1 MKTIKIQLYIIF
13 LRDIFKEVSL
23 FVLIKTI
30 HETQCVL
37 CITLL
42 FIKKKKTDLN
52 ILVVLIALVIIFK
65 DQAIALVN
73 KIWSTIRD
81 NAGIVT
87 G

>member
-1 MKTIKIQLYIIF
+1 MKNIYYN
-13 LRDIFKEVSL
+13 LRLMLQEIASDNRGVAAVEVIL
-23 FVLIKTI
+23 
-30 HETQCVL
+30 
-37 CITLL
+37 
-42 FIKKKKTDLN
+42 